1 MLICCP
7 FILLWLKWLLLR
19 DIILDFK
26 YLVKIFFC
34 IVKYPEN
41 GKKYLDKT
49 LILGYNIHMK
59 KYKKK
64 PWTNAER
71 KVLLTKYKYIDI
83 DQLAE
88 YLPGRSI
95 TAIRSQAWY
104 LRKRG
109 LNFK

>member
-1 MLICCP
+1 
-7 FILLWLKWLLLR
+7 
-19 DIILDFK
+19 
-26 YLVKIFFC
+26 
-34 IVKYPEN
+34 
-41 GKKYLDKT
+41 
-49 LILGYNIHMK
+49 MK